1 MVYFTSGNTA
11 VTVSSIGVAF
21 VPTDSSIT
29 HASISNTGTSQVF
42 TTSNFYPYFG
52 TGSTVTG
59 IATASTTNNVNLYVS
74 SDGHV
79 KTLYWSGG
87 VIDVKESIKN
97 TIKNNTIIKVNS
109 RNRVDSF
116 ISGQEIKARST
127 LRDML
132 TEKEWRRYLTNGF
145 VMHKGSFDLWY
156 QIFSIGGI
164 AVYRHGKKTHSIC
177 IHTDTSCP
185 PSDHVINMM
194 TLIDLDE
201 SMIWK
206 GGNVREVNSSYS
218 SFEWSRKNSNLYV
231 TENIANVYKRI
242 KQAQKIQQ
250 QERISVCQTSSVTMV
265 NMSENSFALAC

>member
-1 MVYFTSGNTA
+1 MVYSTGGNTA
-11 VTVSSIGVAF
+11 VTVSSMGVAF

-29 HASISNTGTSQVF
+29 HTSISNTDTSH
-42 TTSNFYPYFG
+42 FYPYFG
-52 TGSTVTG
+52 TGSAVTG
-59 IATASTTNNVNLYVS
+59 ITTTSTTNNVNLYVS

-79 KTLYWSGG
+79 KTLYWGCG
-87 VIDVKESIKN
+87 VIDIKESIKN

-156 QIFSIGGI
+156 QIFSIGSI

-177 IHTDTSCP
+177 IHTDESCP
-185 PSDHVINMM
+185 LSDHVINMM

-206 GGNVREVNSSYS
+206 GGNVREVNSS
-218 SFEWSRKNSNLYV
+218 FEWSRKNSNLYV
-231 TENIANVYKRI
+231 TENIASVYKRI
-242 KQAQKIQQ
+242 KEAQKILQ
-250 QERISVCQTSSVTMV
+250 QERISVCRTSSVTMV

>member
-1 MVYFTSGNTA
+1 MLNLFQEHFRVKKHMVYFTGGNTA
-11 VTVSSIGVAF
+11 VTVSSMGVAF
-21 VPTDSSIT
+21 VPTGSSIT
-29 HASISNTGTSQVF
+29 HTSISNTGTSQVC
-42 TTSNFYPYFG
+42 TSNFYPYFG
-52 TGSTVTG
+52 TGSTVT
-59 IATASTTNNVNLYVS
+59 
-74 SDGHV
+74 
-79 KTLYWSGG
+79 
-87 VIDVKESIKN
+87 DVKESIKN